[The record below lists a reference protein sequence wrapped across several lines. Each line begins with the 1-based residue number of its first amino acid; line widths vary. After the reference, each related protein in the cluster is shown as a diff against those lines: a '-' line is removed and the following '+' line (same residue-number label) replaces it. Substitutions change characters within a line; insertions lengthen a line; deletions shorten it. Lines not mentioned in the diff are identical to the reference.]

1 MSAPEDKPTSD
12 DVEAHRKRFFKSE
25 DAEAPEDL
33 GEISK
38 DEASEDEDDEPDV
51 EAHRKRFF

>member
-1 MSAPEDKPTSD
+1 MSAPEDKPGSE
-12 DVEAHRKRFFKSE
+12 DVEAHRKRFWAGE

-33 GEISK
+33 GEISR
-38 DEASEDEDDEPDV
+38 DEATEDDDEPDV

>member
-1 MSAPEDKPTSD
+1 MSAPEDKPGSE
-12 DVEAHRKRFFKSE
+12 DVEAHRKKFFASE
-25 DAEAPEDL
+25 DAEAPKDL

-38 DEASEDEDDEPDV
+38 DEATEDEDEPDV